1 MPENATGEYSD
12 RNEIA
17 AMLSESGIAPRYGDG
32 TVFGE
37 PVVIVD
43 QISMDRSGYLY
54 RLYSAGGALLA
65 ECVEQIESYD
75 IAETPL
81 NEAIRKNTT
90 ETMEFRDPQGRPW
103 ASLTHRKV
111 WKSKVSVTGPDG
123 GEIGRFAQKNVLGK
137 VSFAIT
143 SHGSITGKLRST
155 GTRLEQFD
163 LADQSGNAL
172 GRFVKLGG
180 YSRWRPLVRDA
191 RTVGRYVLELSAR
204 LPQPLATMA
213 VVSPVAIDLAFNMD
227 PAGYRR

>member
-1 MPENATGEYSD
+1 MPESAAGWYAD

-43 QISMDRSGYLY
+43 QLSMDRSGCLY
-54 RLYSAGGALLA
+54 RLYSANGALLA

-81 NEAIRKNTT
+81 GEAIKKNTT
-90 ETMEFRDPQGRPW
+90 ETMEFRDPRGRPW
-103 ASLTHRKV
+103 ATLTHRKV
-111 WKSKVSVTGPDG
+111 WKSKISVTSPDG

-137 VSFAIT
+137 VSFGIT
-143 SHGSITGKLRST
+143 SHGRAAGKLRST

-163 LADQSGNAL
+163 LADQAGNNV

-180 YSRWRPLVRDA
+180 YSHWRPLVRDA
-191 RTVGRYVLELSAR
+191 RAVGRYVLELSAR
-204 LPQPLATMA
+204 LPQPLAALA